1 MTRTELKTALIA
13 VGKISE
19 MTAEEDLNQIDIE
32 LDRRTAGAILLG
44 DWLVTKVDIHYDLR
58 RL

>member
-32 LDRRTAGAILLG
+32 LDRRTASAILLG